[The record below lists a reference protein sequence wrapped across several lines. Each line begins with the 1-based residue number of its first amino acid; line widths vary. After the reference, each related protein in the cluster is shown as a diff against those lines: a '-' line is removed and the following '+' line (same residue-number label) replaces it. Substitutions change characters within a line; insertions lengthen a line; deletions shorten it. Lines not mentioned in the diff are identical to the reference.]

1 MFLPLF
7 GECVGLSKIIG
18 VLPDLCQ
25 CLMVQINASPY
36 ENGWIIKVEMSDKDD
51 TNKLMDSDQYSKF
64 CEEEDAKH

>member
-1 MFLPLF
+1 ML
-7 GECVGLSKIIG
+7 
-18 VLPDLCQ
+18 
-25 CLMVQINASPY
+25 QINASPY